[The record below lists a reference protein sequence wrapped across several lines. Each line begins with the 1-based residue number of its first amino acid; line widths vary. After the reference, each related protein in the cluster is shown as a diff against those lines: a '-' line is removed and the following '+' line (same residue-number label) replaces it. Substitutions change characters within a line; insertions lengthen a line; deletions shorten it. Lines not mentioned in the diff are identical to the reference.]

1 MNSSFMMAMMLG
13 RSDHWLRRRSYLY
26 ANKTIPILLVT
37 QPDTELVIT
46 KSSTELDELLASL
59 STPYEKRVD
68 AVNMQLQAMGFPI
81 TTNTTTLEDREFV
94 LQLTQVEGVPSP
106 ADRTRFFEIAKA
118 STNLNWCSRFFEDW
132 WKKLHNGVT
141 SEPVA
146 IMHLGFVF
154 RHTGRQKD
162 AITVTNV
169 VEFGRDRFQ
178 CPSNLMSMIAT
189 TRAATFLDIFEKHSD
204 PELLRLAKATAGKA
218 WANKKTDETSLV
230 YQRLDKLK
238 REMEEINYK
247 TKVSRAYADWADW
260 RI

>member
-1 MNSSFMMAMMLG
+1 
-13 RSDHWLRRRSYLY
+13 
-26 ANKTIPILLVT
+26 
-37 QPDTELVIT
+37 
-46 KSSTELDELLASL
+46 
-59 STPYEKRVD
+59 
-68 AVNMQLQAMGFPI
+68 MGFPI

-106 ADRTRFFEIAKA
+106 ADRTRFFEIAKH
-118 STNLNWCSRFFEDW
+118 TNLNWCSRFFEDW

-189 TRAATFLDIFEKHSD
+189 TRAATFLDIFEKHS
-204 PELLRLAKATAGKA
+204 PELLRK
-218 WANKKTDETSLV
+218 
-230 YQRLDKLK
+230 QRLQLGRLGPTK
-238 REMEEINYK
+238 RQMRPHLFI
-247 TKVSRAYADWADW
+247 SA
-260 RI
+260 